1 MDDGIIRREAE
12 LVADWS
18 EREDLDLD
26 ELWLCDTTYSLI
38 YNMLM
43 WDAII
48 GGCKPKFLYYI
59 LIKSAFGYRLFYW
72 KLKIKNNKKI
82 IKKLLF
88 TLKVLCICLN
98 ALFIFHEQCKRHWFK
113 KKTQI

>member
-48 GGCKPKFLYYI
+48 GGCKPKFLYSI

-72 KLKIKNNKKI
+72 KLKIENNKKI
-82 IKKLLF
+82 TVHIESTMHLP
-88 TLKVLCICLN
+88 
-98 ALFIFHEQCKRHWFK
+98 
-113 KKTQI
+113 